1 MGPRARLWA
10 ATAALAVLLPAIA
23 CAKGDDDVEA
33 RLEAHL
39 RSLHQ
44 QFDPRVISALGRI
57 EGLDRKLLAARSYVR
72 AGSSLAER
80 WSWSQEQIERYEG
93 SALQRALDTEVAR
106 VRAVFAAENPDHSL
120 WVNPQVRSVEQQ
132 LERWNANDSVAVAA
146 ASMLSRLRLR
156 IATPG
161 APAPGTQAAAKWFA
175 DVLRTTAPDPTPTLA
190 APGLSR
196 HGRMQAVDFQ
206 VQRGDRIIAGTSQD
220 DIKRAWEGQGWCE
233 RLVHAVRTASDRFEG
248 PLVHPN
254 EPWHYEYRPPA
265 VVTARDPVGK
275 EVGRIAPPHASH

>member
-1 MGPRARLWA
+1 
-10 ATAALAVLLPAIA
+10 VLLPAIA
-23 CAKGDDDVEA
+23 CATAPDDVEA

-57 EGLDRKLLAARSYVR
+57 EGPGRKLVAARSYVR
-72 AGSSLAER
+72 AGSTLAER
-80 WSWSQEQIERYEG
+80 WSWSQEQIARYEG
-93 SALQRALDTEVAR
+93 SALQRTLDAEVAK
-106 VRAVFAAENPDHSL
+106 VRAVFEAENPGHSL

-132 LERWNANDSVAVAA
+132 LERWNANDSVAAA
-146 ASMLSRLRLR
+146 AESMLSKLRLR
-156 IATPG
+156 IAAPD
-161 APAPGTQAAAKWFA
+161 APAPGTQAAARWFA

-220 DIKRAWEGQGWCE
+220 DIPRAWEAEGWCE
-233 RLVHAVRTASDRFEG
+233 RLANAVRKASDRFEG

-254 EPWHYEYRPPA
+254 EPWHYEYLPPA
-265 VVTARDPVGK
+265 GAVA
-275 EVGRIAPPHASH
+275 AHADD